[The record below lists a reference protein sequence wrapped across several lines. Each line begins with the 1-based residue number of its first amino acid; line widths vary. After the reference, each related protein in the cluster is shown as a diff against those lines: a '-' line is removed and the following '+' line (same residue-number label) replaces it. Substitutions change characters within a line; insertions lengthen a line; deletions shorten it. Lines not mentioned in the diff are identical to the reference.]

1 MAVPYE
7 VEYPV
12 DLDEYQWETEAKGWL
27 PGVVV
32 RSGSRHWTLTAY
44 DPIRLSQDIAAE
56 LRTSPYVALP
66 NVLVVPQVTRDAITA
81 AVAELAASDFAN
93 LS

>member
-1 MAVPYE
+1 MSAPYE

-12 DLDEYQWETEAKGWL
+12 DLDDYGWEIEAKGWL

-32 RSGSRHWTLTAY
+32 RSGSRQWTLTAY
-44 DPIRLSQDIAAE
+44 DPIRLSQDIAAD
-56 LRTSPYVALP
+56 LRSSPYVALL
-66 NVLVVPQVTRDAITA
+66 NVLVVPQVTRDAIAA
-81 AVAELAASDFAN
+81 AVAELATSDFAN